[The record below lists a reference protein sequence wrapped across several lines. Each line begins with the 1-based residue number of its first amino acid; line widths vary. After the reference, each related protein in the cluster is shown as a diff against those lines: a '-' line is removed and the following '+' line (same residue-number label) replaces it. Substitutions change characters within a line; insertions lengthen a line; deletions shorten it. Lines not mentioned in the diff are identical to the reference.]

1 MYRYIN
7 FERGLT
13 NRELV
18 GDGLLILEGDGDKVY
33 IKGELVPFEEAV
45 KHCNELGHRAMVIDD
60 LQRILRED
68 V

>member
-7 FERGLT
+7 FEKGLT
-13 NRELV
+13 NKELV
-18 GDGLLILEGDGDKVY
+18 GNGLLILEGDGDKVY

-60 LQRILRED
+60 LQRRLRED
-68 V
+68 F